1 MDMNDD
7 PPEVQDLERAAE
19 WRLSRVDQDPH
30 DSESAEAAALLQRLA
45 NELRPLQGSSLYR
58 ELGAI
63 CNWLAE
69 SDDISDFAQRAHDY
83 PSASA
88 SMYGLRAARR
98 ICVRCWIWPSRNRH
112 SSRGRAAAAG
122 CATLREIGSRGPRL
136 G

>member
-19 WRLSRVDQDPH
+19 WRLSRVDLDPH
-30 DSESAEAAALLQRLA
+30 DSKSAEAAALLQRLA

-83 PSASA
+83 RQRIGVDVWPESGEA
-88 SMYGLRAARR
+88 YLRALLDMAK
-98 ICVRCWIWPSRNRH
+98 P
-112 SSRGRAAAAG
+112 
-122 CATLREIGSRGPRL
+122 
-136 G
+136 